1 MRSPGRRL
9 WLWLAIAGGLLF
21 ALVVFLISRF
31 PGGLANQTAQVNLA
45 QGLLL
50 AVLLVGSLILRAR
63 VRPGYVLASAL
74 AWIGIGLVLLL
85 AYTFRDEAAAVGN
98 RLLGELMPRS
108 GIEQGG
114 AMTFRAGPDGHFSV
128 EADVDGA
135 RVDFLVDTGASDVVL
150 SPRDAQRIGID
161 PATLSYTRIY
171 GTANGTVQG
180 APVRLKRVRIGT
192 IVMDDV
198 PASVNAAPM
207 DRSLLGMSF
216 LGRLSGYSVENGV
229 LTLRP

>member
-1 MRSPGRRL
+1 MRPPARRL

-21 ALVVFLISRF
+21 ALVVFLVSRF
-31 PGGLANQTAQVNLA
+31 PGGLTSQTAQVNLV
-45 QGLLL
+45 QGVLI
-50 AVLLVGSLILRAR
+50 AVFLGSALILRIRAQ
-63 VRPGYVLASAL
+63 PGHALASAL
-74 AWIGIGLVLLL
+74 AWIAITLVLLL
-85 AYTFRDEAAAVGN
+85 AYTFRDEAAAIGN

-114 AMTFRAGPDGHFSV
+114 VMTFRTGPDGHFSV
-128 EADVDGA
+128 EADVDGT

-150 SPRDAQRIGID
+150 SPRDARRIGID
-161 PATLSYTRIY
+161 PATLAYTRIY

-180 APVRLKRVRIGT
+180 APVQLKRVRIGT
-192 IVMDDV
+192 IVMDGM